1 MQKRPGEPDRL
12 HILEGGFEIDHPC
25 ARGDVL
31 GRPRPALTRI
41 GAAWTLGPAFHGCM
55 TQIRIHSDILCV
67 EVFDCQAEVPRAAA
81 DVSGAAFDVVDSR
94 RAVLFK

>member
-1 MQKRPGEPDRL
+1 
-12 HILEGGFEIDHPC
+12 
-25 ARGDVL
+25 
-31 GRPRPALTRI
+31 
-41 GAAWTLGPAFHGCM
+41 M